1 MNIKRP
7 SAIIFSALLLTF
19 GSTCRMAVAEE
30 AKAAPDR
37 VLAAPEFPDSFT
49 DRSWHEGE
57 LQTDLGPAKYQDMYA
72 NRKAMHLT
80 LRRFMVAAKAW
91 ELKSPKKMLDDAR
104 DNILR
109 GEGAPKLVSEK
120 DFAVDGFPGRS
131 FLFLH
136 EKDNTVERMDWF
148 LLRPNAFIFTYS
160 GPKAGLESADVKAFF
175 KGIKTMEA
183 KANNTPK
190 AK

>member
-1 MNIKRP
+1 MNAKPCI
-7 SAIIFSALLLTF
+7 AVIFSALLLTF
-19 GSTCRMAVAEE
+19 GATWQMAVAEE
-30 AKAAPDR
+30 AKPTPGR
-37 VLAAPEFPDSFT
+37 VLAAPEFPDSFD

-109 GEGAPKLVSEK
+109 GEGAPK
-120 DFAVDGFPGRS
+120 
-131 FLFLH
+131 
-136 EKDNTVERMDWF
+136 
-148 LLRPNAFIFTYS
+148 
-160 GPKAGLESADVKAFF
+160 
-175 KGIKTMEA
+175 
-183 KANNTPK
+183 
-190 AK
+190 